1 MAEFAKYAFNKSH
14 AACYAVVAYR
24 TAYLKAYYPAE
35 FMAAT
40 LNSFLGNLDKIP
52 QYIDECKSLG
62 IEILKPEINK
72 SSTKFTVE
80 KVKTKE
86 NQAEK
91 FAIRFGL
98 RKYKKCW
105 NSTSR

>member
-1 MAEFAKYAFNKSH
+1 MSVVQYDQVKIVIKQMANFQPILH
-14 AACYAVVAYR
+14 VH
-24 TAYLKAYYPAE
+24 YYYQGK
-35 FMAAT
+35 
-40 LNSFLGNLDKIP
+40 LV
-52 QYIDECKSLG
+52 Q
-62 IEILKPEINK
+62 
-72 SSTKFTVE
+72 TKFTVE